1 MKRILFLAAVLSVS
15 FNSLGQNRFGG
26 AVEFDKTV
34 HDFGDVLMSAGP
46 VSCTYSIRNISE
58 EPVVIYNVVSSCGC
72 TDVKWTKEPLRPG
85 ASGTVTATYKND
97 EGAYPFDK
105 TLTVY
110 LSALKQPVVLHLR
123 GVSHAKKVP
132 MEELFPVRFGSFG
145 VKNPAVKVGN
155 LSQGEVKSGETTV
168 ANLGRK
174 PLKITFEDVSDGLT
188 LSLSPNPIPAR
199 GTAKLHYAVKAS
211 RERWGRNTYYAVPV
225 ADGNRFTSTGKP
237 VPPEKSAGGDAILA
251 EEDPLL
257 AVGGKVLGFTAY
269 TKENFSVLTPA
280 ERARGS
286 QPLFDESTY
295 SFGKIKAGTPVEA
308 VFPFL
313 NNGKEA
319 FIIYKADAESR
330 RVKWVVPGEVKPG
343 AAGKFKATLDTSGMP
358 SGEVLVII
366 TLTAN
371 SPLRP
376 MVNLF
381 ISGWIL

>member
-1 MKRILFLAAVLSVS
+1 MKRILFWAAVLLTA

-26 AVEFDKTV
+26 VVEFDKTV
-34 HDFGDVLMSAGP
+34 HDFGDILQSDGP
-46 VSCTYSIRNISE
+46 VSCTYSLKNISN

-85 ASGTVTATYKND
+85 AVGTVKATYKND

-110 LSALKQPVVLHLR
+110 LNAVKQPIVLHLR
-123 GVSHAKKVP
+123 GVSHKKELP
-132 MEELFPVRFGSFG
+132 LEERYPVRFGNLG

-155 LSQGEVKSGETTV
+155 LNQGEVKSGETTV

-174 PLKITFEDVSDGLT
+174 PLKITFEEVSDGLA
-188 LSLSPNPIPAR
+188 LSLSPNPVPAR
-199 GTAKLHYAVKAS
+199 GTAKLHYAVTAS

-225 ADGNRFTSTGKP
+225 MDGKRSVSVGKP
-237 VPPEKSAGGDAILA
+237 VPPEKAAGGDAILA
-251 EEDPLL
+251 GEDPLL
-257 AVGGKVLGFTAY
+257 AEGGKVLGFTAY

-280 ERARGS
+280 ERANGS
-286 QPLFDESTY
+286 QPFFDESTF

-308 VFPFL
+308 VFPFK
-313 NNGKEA
+313 NKGKSA
-319 FIIYKADAESR
+319 FVIYKADAESR
-330 RVKWVVPGEVKPG
+330 RVSIAVPGAVNPG
-343 AAGKFKATLDTSGMP
+343 ASGKLKATLDTSGMP
-358 SGEVLVII
+358 SGEVLVIL
-366 TLTAN
+366 TLTTN

-381 ISGWIL
+381 INGWIE